1 MAGDSCRRQE
11 CPMLRYHARR
21 GVSLVA
27 VQAALLASSSG
38 VFAQNSNTV
47 LPAVTVEAPQAARP
61 KPAVTRPSRLRSAS
75 AGRAVRR
82 VTPNAN
88 VSAPTQGRTVTAR
101 AARDGLN
108 QSPAGQTATTID
120 RSQFDNR
127 PSFSVSDVLRDS
139 PGISIKQG
147 NGPRDFGISIRGSN
161 ARNGF
166 GIRNLV
172 IFDDGFPVT
181 QPDGLSRS
189 DLIDPHA
196 YAAIDVIRGPSSA
209 LYGNYATGGALN
221 FRTRP
226 GGTIDGVEYGVDGGS
241 YGYLNNYL
249 AAGKKVGNFEGSLFA
264 SDTRGDGY
272 IGNSWFNTQ
281 TVNFLGTLKATP
293 DDRFTVKIIN
303 NDLSARLPIR
313 QSLNQFYTNPFQQG
327 CTTGAAAAAGCPA
340 VSLFKNGFN
349 ARIGVVDDKDTETA
363 TQAGLGR
370 NDRRTI
376 VGGRWEHD
384 FDNSTTWR
392 NQFVFDDR
400 NISQPTGTTT
410 AIGDFPSYNYMSD
423 ITKRGEILGMDSTT
437 LVGAWYNTLVASSD
451 TRNVMPGGNAT
462 LGLLQANT
470 FSDTSNYGV
479 RAREE
484 LKLTPDLTAIAGIGW
499 ETTVLKG
506 INTVYKY
513 NTFNVPVA
521 TIPPATRADRKIE
534 NTAPE
539 LALLYRLNQE
549 WQFRGRVATGYGTP
563 QVSNLFVLPNGDFGN
578 NTQLQTQTN
587 VGYDLGFDWT
597 PGNAVKLSAT
607 AFYEFFRNE
616 LVSQAVSNPSASNA
630 TYMFNA
636 PRSEHR
642 GIELA
647 ADWKFYPGWRFVAAY
662 TYLDEV
668 YTEYVENITNVAIFS
683 FNRAG
688 NKIPGISPNE
698 LTARV
703 GYDEFAGPL
712 AGLGGFVEVQWKDSF
727 YMDNANLLKA
737 PGYELVNVNVHYKTD
752 LVSDTFRSL
761 NLFLEV
767 RNVLDRTY
775 VASANNI
782 TNTVTT
788 AGLQNPASVLANTT
802 GSIYAGSPRTFV
814 AGMKVAFK

>member
-1 MAGDSCRRQE
+1 MFRIRTLNSASLPVLCW
-11 CPMLRYHARR
+11 MLSS
-21 GVSLVA
+21 VSSDAQAQV
-27 VQAALLASSSG
+27 VQ
-38 VFAQNSNTV
+38 QP
-47 LPAVTVEAPQAARP
+47 LPPVTVDAPQAARP
-61 KPAVTRPSRLRSAS
+61 KPLVRQSRSRSVS
-75 AGRAVRR
+75 AARSTRR
-82 VTPNAN
+82 VAAN
-88 VSAPTQGRTVTAR
+88 PTVGAPTQNRTVTAS

-108 QSPAGQTATTID
+108 QAPAGQTATTID

-161 ARNGF
+161 ARNSF

-172 IFDDGFPVT
+172 IFDDGFLVT

-196 YAAIDVIRGPSSA
+196 YGAIDVVRGPSSA

-281 TVNFLGTLKATP
+281 TVNFFGTLKATP

-303 NDLSARLPIR
+303 NDLSARLPLR

-327 CTTGAAAAAGCPA
+327 CTTGAGVAGCPI
-340 VSLFKNGFN
+340 VSLFNNGFN
-349 ARIGVVDDKDTETA
+349 ARTGIASDKDTETA
-363 TQAGLGR
+363 TQTGLGR

-384 FDNSTTWR
+384 FDNTTTWR

-400 NISQPTGTTT
+400 NISQPTGPTS

-423 ITKRGEILGMDSTT
+423 ITKRGEILGLDSTT

-499 ETTVLKG
+499 ETTILKG
-506 INTVYKY
+506 VNTLYKY
-513 NTFNVPVA
+513 NTFNVPIA
-521 TIPPATRADRKIE
+521 TIPTPTTADRKIE

-539 LALLYRLNQE
+539 LALLYRLNPQ

-587 VGYDLGFDWT
+587 VGYDLGFDWM
-597 PGNAVKLSAT
+597 PSNAVKLSAT

-616 LVSQAVSNPSASNA
+616 LVSQAASNPSASNA

-647 ADWKFYPGWRFVAAY
+647 TDWKFSPGWRLMTAY

-668 YTEYVENITNVAIFS
+668 YTEYVENITNGAVFS

-698 LTARV
+698 LTARI
-703 GYDEFAGPL
+703 GYDEFAGAL

-752 LVSDTFRSL
+752 LVSDSFRSL

-767 RNVLDRTY
+767 RNVFDRTY

-782 TNTVTT
+782 TNSVTA
-788 AGLQNPASVLANTT
+788 AGLQNPASTLANTT

>member
-1 MAGDSCRRQE
+1 MLSIRAIGRAGL
-11 CPMLRYHARR
+11 PVLA
-21 GVSLVA
+21 GLVSPFGSD
-27 VQAALLASSSG
+27 ALAQSAS
-38 VFAQNSNTV
+38 QTI
-47 LPAVTVEAPQAARP
+47 PAVTVEAPQASRP
-61 KPAVTRPSRLRSAS
+61 KPVTRPSRGRAAS
-75 AGRAVRR
+75 A
-82 VTPNAN
+82 
-88 VSAPTQGRTVTAR
+88 AR
-101 AARDGLN
+101 AAQPVVRNTAEGAVGSNATTSAANVRAGLN

-127 PSFSVSDVLRDS
+127 PAFSVSDILRDS
-139 PGISIKQG
+139 PGISVKQG

-166 GIRNLV
+166 AIRNLV
-172 IFDDGFPVT
+172 IFEDGFPVT

-196 YAAIDVIRGPSSA
+196 YGAIDVIRGPSSA

-264 SDTRGDGY
+264 SDVRGDGY

-303 NDLSARLPIR
+303 NDLSTRLPIR
-313 QSLNQFYTNPFQQG
+313 QSLNQYDLNPLQQG
-327 CTTGAAAAAGCPA
+327 CTTGATAAAGCPT
-340 VSLFKNGFN
+340 VSLFRNGFN
-349 ARIGVVDDKDTETA
+349 GGKDIETA

-376 VGGRWEHD
+376 VGARWEHD
-384 FDNSTTWR
+384 FDNTMTWR

-400 NISQPTGTTT
+400 NISQPTSATS

-423 ITKRGEILGMDSTT
+423 ITKRGEIFGVESTT

-451 TRNVMPGGNAT
+451 TRNVMPGGNPT
-462 LGLLQANT
+462 LGLISANT
-470 FSDTSNYGV
+470 YSDTSNYGI

-484 LKLTPDLTAIAGIGW
+484 LKLTPDLTAIGGIGW
-499 ETTVLKG
+499 ETTILKG
-506 INTVYKY
+506 VNTLYKY
-513 NTFNVPVA
+513 NTINVPVA
-521 TIPPATRADRKIE
+521 TIPTPTAVNRRIE

-597 PGNAVKLSAT
+597 PSNAVKLSAT

-616 LVSQAVSNPSASNA
+616 LVSQAASNPSASNA
-630 TYMFNA
+630 TYTFNA

-647 ADWKFYPGWRFVAAY
+647 ADWKFYPGWRFMAAY

-668 YTEYVENITNVAIFS
+668 YTEYVENITNGAVFS

-698 LTARV
+698 LTARI

-712 AGLGGFVEVQWKDSF
+712 AGLGGFVELQWKDSF

-737 PGYELVNVNVHYKTD
+737 PGYELVNVNVHYKAD

-767 RNVLDRTY
+767 RNVFDRTY

-782 TNTVTT
+782 ANTVT
-788 AGLQNPASVLANTT
+788 AVGLQNPASALANTT

>member
-1 MAGDSCRRQE
+1 
-11 CPMLRYHARR
+11 MLRICGISGA
-21 GVSLVA
+21 SLPVLCGTLSLIGSD
-27 VQAALLASSSG
+27 AL
-38 VFAQNSNTV
+38 AQTAQEA
-47 LPAVTVEAPQAARP
+47 LPPVTVEAPQVARP
-61 KPAVTRPSRLRSAS
+61 KPTVRPSRPRSAS
-75 AGRAVRR
+75 TARRARP
-82 VTPNAN
+82 VTTNAN
-88 VSAPTQGRTVTAR
+88 VGAPAQNSTATASAALDGFNR
-101 AARDGLN
+101 A
-108 QSPAGQTATTID
+108 PAGQTATTID
-120 RSQFDNR
+120 RSQFENR

-196 YAAIDVIRGPSSA
+196 YGAIDVVRGPSSA

-327 CTTGAAAAAGCPA
+327 CTTGAAAAAGCPT
-340 VSLFKNGFN
+340 VSLFNNGFN
-349 ARIGVVDDKDTETA
+349 ARTGVTSDKDTETA

-384 FDNSTTWR
+384 FDNTTTWR

-400 NISQPTGTTT
+400 NISQPTGSTS

-470 FSDTSNYGV
+470 FSDTSDYGV

-484 LKLTPDLTAIAGIGW
+484 LKVTPDLTAIAGIGW
-499 ETTVLKG
+499 ETTILKG
-506 INTVYKY
+506 VNTVYKY
-513 NTFNVPVA
+513 NAFNVPIA
-521 TIPPATRADRKIE
+521 TVPPPTRADRKIE

-539 LALLYRLNQE
+539 LGLLYRLNQE

-563 QVSNLFVLPNGDFGN
+563 QVSNLFVLSNGDFGN

-587 VGYDLGFDWT
+587 VGYDVGFDWT

-647 ADWKFYPGWRFVAAY
+647 ADWKFSPGWRFMAAY

-668 YTEYVENITNVAIFS
+668 YTEYVENISNGAVFS

-698 LTARV
+698 LTARI
-703 GYDEFAGPL
+703 GYDEFAGAL

-737 PGYELVNVNVHYKTD
+737 PGYELVNVNVHYKAD
-752 LVSDTFRSL
+752 LVSESFRSV

-767 RNVLDRTY
+767 RNVFDRTY
-775 VASANNI
+775 VGSANNI
-782 TNTVTT
+782 ANSVTV
-788 AGLQNPASVLANTT
+788 AGLQNPASVLANAT